1 MPGGGG
7 SQPAGNTTTV
17 QKADPWSGQQP
28 YLKQTFA
35 GAQNLYENYTPGY
48 YPNSTN
54 APMNEWQ
61 GNALQGMYNRGIG
74 GSAVDAGAQGLATDT
89 MSGDYLSA
97 GNPYFGQMQQSM
109 ANKIIPQV
117 MSQFAE
123 SGRYGS
129 GAAANALA
137 SALADKTGQLAY
149 QNYGDERARQMQTMA
164 MSPSIS
170 GMDFINLNAANM
182 AGGALQQ
189 QQQQAIAADKAR
201 YDYYQNLPMDQL
213 KQYASIVTPPTA
225 GGTKTESQPYF
236 QNQTANTLGLLSGL
250 GSLGYLGYLAFSDRR
265 LKEDI
270 KKVGEADNGLPIY
283 SYRYKGTPTTILGFM
298 ADEVAEEH
306 PEAVH
311 SIGGLLAVDYAKAV
325 Q

>member
-1 MPGGGG
+1 MPGGG

-17 QKADPWSGQQP
+17 QKADPWVGQQP
-28 YLKQTFA
+28 YLKQTFS

-61 GNALQGMYNRGIG
+61 GNALQGIYGRGIG
-74 GSAVDAGAQGLATDT
+74 GSAVDAAAQGQAQDT
-89 MSGDYLSA
+89 LGGEYLSA
-97 GNPYFGQMQQSM
+97 GNPYFDQMQQSM

-149 QNYGDERARQMQTMA
+149 QNYGDERARQMQTMS

-170 GMDFINLNAANM
+170 GTDFTNLNAAGM
-182 AGGALQQ
+182 AGAQLQG
-189 QQQQAIAADKAR
+189 QQQQALNADKSR
-201 YDYYQNLPMDQL
+201 YDFYQNQPWDQL
-213 KQYASIVTPPTA
+213 QKYAAVTNGPVA
-225 GGTKTESQPYF
+225 GGTSQTTQPYF
-236 QNQTANTLGLLSGL
+236 QNDTANTMGLLSGL

-265 LKEDI
+265 LKDDI

-283 SYRYKGTPTTILGFM
+283 SYRYKGSPTTILGFM
-298 ADEVAEEH
+298 ADEVKDVH

-311 SIGGLLAVDYAKAV
+311 NVGGLLAVDYARAAT
-325 Q
+325 